1 MRSCSP
7 GATTAPDSIL
17 ANTSSYPREE
27 LAELWADVGSHL
39 FRVEVLA
46 RSAFRHQPRTFS
58 NSRSTRSPQTPSFE
72 RGQRE
77 RPASSAMRQRA
88 LAPAQE
94 PPKRSA
100 RAASFVEAVCG
111 LPPARHAGEVEDRPP
126 RELPTDQSGGHPAW
140 RFLWRRV
147 AGCD

>member
-17 ANTSSYPREE
+17 SNTSSYPREE

-46 RSAFRHQPRTFS
+46 RSAFRHQPQTFS

-72 RGQRE
+72 RGAARE
-77 RPASSAMRQRA
+77 TCVFSY
-88 LAPAQE
+88 APACF
-94 PPKRSA
+94 SA
-100 RAASFVEAVCG
+100 C
-111 LPPARHAGEVEDRPP
+111 AGTPQTIR
-126 RELPTDQSGGHPAW
+126 SGGVV
-140 RFLWRRV
+140 R
-147 AGCD
+147 